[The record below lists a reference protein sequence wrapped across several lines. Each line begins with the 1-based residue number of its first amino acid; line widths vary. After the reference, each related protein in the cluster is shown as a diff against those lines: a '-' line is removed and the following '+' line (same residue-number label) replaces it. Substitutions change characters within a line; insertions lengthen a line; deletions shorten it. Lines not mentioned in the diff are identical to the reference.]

1 MEADLLADEGDVE
14 SELVEAV
21 DGDLEADL
29 SGLEPEELEEEP
41 LEATGEIDVSQLNQ
55 DIDVEI
61 EEEDWDDEE
70 DEDESEA
77 LSPKDKIMNFI
88 NDLKGKFAKKKN
100 KTDDEEDED
109 EDLQETKTEIDPD
122 AVAASLSGKDK
133 IIAQIGAKVPALK
146 GLLGKLNK
154 KKSSNDE
161 DDEDFDPDEVSPI
174 TYATD
179 DDEPPKKKFK
189 VIHGVILVIA
199 VFGLFYE
206 DIFPPE
212 QPVPA
217 PKLKARAKPVK
228 KKKPAEPAAP
238 KEPVAPAKDRTAE
251 QIKEVGTINKNELAS
266 DTELPV
272 DTGAAKPTTETLDET
287 PAVEEQP
294 TTTAQTPS
302 SAPAEDSMDDLFDEN
317 TADTQ
322 LEVPTKEEEV
332 PEEKPAEV
340 TNNETNDS
348 QDNQV
353 EEVDAFEDM
362 GGDDTAVVSGTGQVE
377 PGLTLT
383 QGQLGDDVVGG
394 TPNQDITKS
403 ILQDLEVKIQ
413 ANKKREK
420 ITGNVRPTDPPT
432 YEINGRGLVYNCAGK
447 HWACTDSISFKTC
460 EGNYAWNSSQG
471 KAVECYPVQLF
482 NSSEKCEDTQQKK
495 IDNVAETDF
504 CNF

>member
-1 MEADLLADEGDVE
+1 LEADLLADEGDVE

-29 SGLEPEELEEEP
+29 SGLEPEELEEET

-109 EDLQETKTEIDPD
+109 EDFQETKTEIDPD
-122 AVAASLSGKDK
+122 AV
-133 IIAQIGAKVPALK
+133 
-146 GLLGKLNK
+146 
-154 KKSSNDE
+154 
-161 DDEDFDPDEVSPI
+161 SPI
-174 TYATD
+174 NYATD

>member
-29 SGLEPEELEEEP
+29 SGLEPEELEEET

-109 EDLQETKTEIDPD
+109 EDFQKTKTEIDPD
-122 AVAASLSGKDK
+122 AV
-133 IIAQIGAKVPALK
+133 
-146 GLLGKLNK
+146 
-154 KKSSNDE
+154 
-161 DDEDFDPDEVSPI
+161 SPI
-174 TYATD
+174 TYAND

-228 KKKPAEPAAP
+228 KKKPAKPAAP
-238 KEPVAPAKDRTAE
+238 TEPVAPAKDRTAE

-272 DTGAAKPTTETLDET
+272 DTGTAKPTTETLDET